1 MNMAFELR
9 DVITILGAAIS
20 LASLYF
26 ALKRSVD
33 KLAGQVRGID
43 TYHKREIEMINTAL
57 KEQKAELNTKNDKLE
72 GKIDAIQT
80 QIAMISSHLAE
91 LNGYLKANK

>member
-1 MNMAFELR
+1 MEFEPR
-9 DVITILGAAIS
+9 DLVTIIGGAVS
-20 LASLYF
+20 LTGLYY
-26 ALKRSVD
+26 ALKRDVVKVSSALGKVES
-33 KLAGQVRGID
+33 
-43 TYHKREIEMINTAL
+43 YHKREIEMINNAL
-57 KEQKAELNTKNDKLE
+57 KEQKAELNSKNDKLE

>member
-1 MNMAFELR
+1 MEFQPR
-9 DVITILGAAIS
+9 DLITIIGGAVS
-20 LASLYF
+20 LTGLYY
-26 ALKRSVD
+26 ALKRDVVKVSSALGKVE
-33 KLAGQVRGID
+33 A
-43 TYHKREIEMINTAL
+43 YHKREIEMINVAL
-57 KEQKAELNTKNDKLE
+57 KEQKAELNLKNDKLE

>member
-1 MNMAFELR
+1 MTFEIR
-9 DVITILGAAIS
+9 DLVTLIGAAVS

-33 KLAGQVRGID
+33 RVAGQVRSIE
-43 TYHKREIEMINTAL
+43 TFHKREIEMINNAL
-57 KEQKAELNTKNDKLE
+57 KDQKSELNAKNDKLE

>member
-1 MNMAFELR
+1 MEFEPR
-9 DVITILGAAIS
+9 DLVTIIGGAVS
-20 LASLYF
+20 LTGLYY
-26 ALKRSVD
+26 ALKRDVVKVSSALGKVES
-33 KLAGQVRGID
+33 
-43 TYHKREIEMINTAL
+43 YHKREIEMINVAL
-57 KEQKAELNTKNDKLE
+57 KDQKTELNLKNDKLE

>member
-1 MNMAFELR
+1 MIFEIR
-9 DVITILGAAIS
+9 DLVTLVGAAVS

-33 KLAGQVRGID
+33 RVAGQVRSIE
-43 TYHKREIEMINTAL
+43 TFHKREIEMINSAL
-57 KEQKAELNTKNDKLE
+57 KDQKTELNAKNDKLE

>member
-1 MNMAFELR
+1 MEFELR
-9 DVITILGAAIS
+9 DLITIIGATIS

-33 KLAGQVRGID
+33 KVAGQVRNIE
-43 TYHKREIEMINTAL
+43 TFHKREIEMINTSL
-57 KEQKAELNTKNDKLE
+57 KEHKIELNSKNDKLE
-72 GKIDAIQT
+72 GKIDAIQA
-80 QIAMISSHLAE
+80 QIALIGSHLAE

>member
-1 MNMAFELR
+1 MEFELR
-9 DVITILGAAIS
+9 DLITLIGASIS

-33 KLAGQVRGID
+33 KLAGHVSS
-43 TYHKREIEMINTAL
+43 TETFHKREIEMINDAI
-57 KEQKAELNTKNDKLE
+57 KEQKAELNSKNAKLE
-72 GKIDAIQT
+72 GKIDAIQSH
-80 QIAMISSHLAE
+80 IAQISSSLAE

>member
-9 DVITILGAAIS
+9 DVVTIIGAAIS

-33 KLAGQVRGID
+33 KVSGNLASIE
-43 TYHKREIEMINTAL
+43 TFHKREIEMINDAI
-57 KEQKAELNTKNDKLE
+57 KEQKAELNSKNAKLE
-72 GKIDAIQT
+72 GKIDSIQSHIA
-80 QIAMISSHLAE
+80 QISTSLAE
-91 LNGYLKANK
+91 LNGYLKAK

>member
-1 MNMAFELR
+1 MAFELR

-57 KEQKAELNTKNDKLE
+57 KEQKAELNLKNDKLE

>member
-1 MNMAFELR
+1 MEFELK
-9 DVITILGAAIS
+9 DLITIIGAAIS

-33 KLAGQVRGID
+33 KVTMQVRSIE
-43 TYHKREIEMINTAL
+43 TFHKREIEMINDAI
-57 KEQKAELNTKNDKLE
+57 KEQKTELNSKNAKLE
-72 GKIDAIQT
+72 GKIDSIQSHIA
-80 QIAMISSHLAE
+80 QISTSLAE

>member
-1 MNMAFELR
+1 MAFELR

>member
-1 MNMAFELR
+1 MEFELR
-9 DVITILGAAIS
+9 DLITIIGATIS

-33 KLAGQVRGID
+33 KVAGQVRNIE
-43 TYHKREIEMINTAL
+43 TYHKREIEMINEAI
-57 KEQKAELNTKNDKLE
+57 KEQKIELNSKNDKLE

>member
-43 TYHKREIEMINTAL
+43 TYHKREIQRTE
-57 KEQKAELNTKNDKLE
+57 
-72 GKIDAIQT
+72 
-80 QIAMISSHLAE
+80 S
-91 LNGYLKANK
+91 

>member
-1 MNMAFELR
+1 MIFEIR
-9 DVITILGAAIS
+9 DLVTLVGAAVS

-33 KLAGQVRGID
+33 RVAGQVKSIE
-43 TYHKREIEMINTAL
+43 TFHKREIEMINSAL
-57 KEQKAELNTKNDKLE
+57 KDQKSELNAKNDKLE